1 MEDMRTG
8 ATVSGGLHALLIALA
23 LFGTPFMSSSAP
35 APLTVT
41 EVEFIDGATFDARLS
56 TAPIVPNEGPAE
68 MAPPQPKPE
77 PELSVDAPDAELA
90 RAESPPMTDAS
101 APPEA
106 APDEPDIVMPA
117 PPVEVPT
124 EAPRLSIAEIP
135 SPDALDRQSTEPES
149 PAATEPMQALA
160 TAPSPMAAPALPPPP
175 EPEPV
180 VAEAEPEPEPE
191 EIEVEPEP
199 EPESVEQAQPEAP
212 ISRAPQQARLP
223 VAKPAEIAAAAQA
236 SSRPDRA
243 AEPEPEPEEAEDEPE
258 PDPPAPQIAETPEAA
273 PEEPTPAAGSTSQF
287 AAQVTQGEKDSLRLA
302 IKQYFNPTVDDP
314 TLQVTLAVRLNEQGR
329 IVDGPD
335 ELRASGGNPATQQAL
350 LREGRKALIYAANGG
365 EFAKLPRDKHAAWEV
380 LHVTFTT
387 DRDNIGVGT

>member
-23 LFGTPFMSSSAP
+23 IFGTPFMSSSAP

-41 EVEFIDGATFDARLS
+41 EVEFIDSATFDARLS

-77 PELSVDAPDAELA
+77 PEPELAVDAPDPEIA
-90 RAESPPMTDAS
+90 RAESPSMTDAS
-101 APPEA
+101 APLEA
-106 APDEPDIVMPA
+106 APEEPEIVMPA

-124 EAPRLSIAEIP
+124 EAPRPSIAEIP
-135 SPDALDRQSTEPES
+135 SPDALDRQATEPES

-160 TAPSPMAAPALPPPP
+160 SAPSPMAAPALPPPP

-180 VAEAEPEPEPE
+180 LAEAEPEPE

-199 EPESVEQAQPEAP
+199 EPEPVEQAQPEAP
-212 ISRAPQQARLP
+212 PSRAPQEARLP
-223 VAKPAEIAAAAQA
+223 VAKPAEVAAAAQA
-236 SSRPDRA
+236 SSRPEPA
-243 AEPEPEPEEAEDEPE
+243 PEPEPEPEEAEDEPE
-258 PDPPAPQIAETPEAA
+258 PDPPAPAVAEAPEAE

-287 AAQVTQGEKDSLRLA
+287 AATVTQGEKDSLRLA

-314 TLQVTLAVRLNEQGR
+314 TLQVTLSVRLNEQGK
-329 IVDGPD
+329 IVDGPE
-335 ELRASGGNPATQQAL
+335 ELRTSGGNAATQQAL

-365 EFAKLPRDKHAAWEV
+365 EFAKLPREKHAAWEY